1 MKDRKTGDRVS
12 RQPDDRGRRDA
23 GGTSLYTRLSV
34 PGAEITDHRRWASL
48 DALRAIAALMVLAS
62 HAILLGP
69 AYPDGPAKHLARLGV
84 GVWIFFAASGYLIAG
99 PFLRALLDGR
109 PGPSVG
115 RYALRREVR
124 IFPAYWV
131 ALAAIL
137 IVGGSTVAHW
147 WQLPVHAVLAQGLVP
162 DELKR
167 VYLVAW
173 SLGVEVI
180 FYALVPLGAWL
191 AARAAR
197 RRPVSIQWLG
207 TRVLALWG
215 AAVALSL
222 ALAVAF
228 PFDAS
233 GRPPGGVQVLALVGS
248 LANFCP
254 GMIVF
259 LAVTASERAPSRLS
273 RGYLAVASRPVLTL
287 PVAGVVFLIATQIPY
302 QTSHVVTALQGPLL
316 GIASG
321 LVLAVFVH
329 GAFSRPLVRILA
341 PIGLISYGVYLWHWV
356 ILRAIGTH
364 YHGLL
369 PGSGTGL
376 AANLAR
382 LAILLALTLP
392 VALLSWLALE
402 RPLLRRS
409 SSWGRKRRTAPARAD
424 QPIEIAPQAAG
435 RKPLPASSGSS

>member
-1 MKDRKTGDRVS
+1 MS

-23 GGTSLYTRLSV
+23 GRTSLYTTLSV
-34 PGAEITDHRRWASL
+34 PGAEVTDHRRWASL
-48 DALRAIAALMVLAS
+48 DALRAVAALMVLAS

-69 AYPDGPAKHLARLGV
+69 AYPEGPAKYLARLGV

-109 PGPSVG
+109 RAPSVG

-131 ALAAIL
+131 ALAAML

-147 WQLPVHAVLAQGLVP
+147 WQVPVHAVLAQGLVP

-180 FYALVPLGAWL
+180 FYVLVPLGAWL
-191 AARAAR
+191 ASRAAR

-207 TRVLALWG
+207 TRVLALWC
-215 AAVALSL
+215 AAVAISL

-228 PFDAS
+228 PFGAN
-233 GRPPGGVQVLALVGS
+233 GKPPGGVQVIALVGS

-254 GMIVF
+254 GMLVF
-259 LAVTASERAPSRLS
+259 LAVTASEIAPSRFS
-273 RGYLAVASRPVLTL
+273 RGYLALASRPALTL
-287 PVAGVVFLIATQIPY
+287 PAAAVLFLIATQLHS
-302 QTSHVVTALQGPLL
+302 QTSHVATALQGPLF

-329 GAFSRPLVRILA
+329 GALWRPLVRVLA

-356 ILRAIGTH
+356 ILRTIGTH
-364 YHGLL
+364 YHALL
-369 PGSGTGL
+369 PGSGTGV
-376 AANLAR
+376 APSLAR
-382 LAILLALTLP
+382 VAILLALTLP

-409 SSWGRKRRTAPARAD
+409 STWGRKRRTATTRAD
-424 QPIEIAPQAAG
+424 QAREIAPQAAG
-435 RKPLPASSGSS
+435 REPLPASSGSS